1 MGNENFF
8 SGCIPALM
16 TPCDA
21 KGVPDLDAL
30 VTKGKQLVNAGMK
43 SVVYC
48 GSMGLLG
55 LINRS
60 TKAGRSK
67 CPD

>member
-1 MGNENFF
+1 MGNVNVF

-21 KGVPDLDAL
+21 KGEPDLDAL
-30 VTKGKQLVNAGMK
+30 VSKGKQLINAGMK

-48 GSMGLLG
+48 GSMGDWPLL
-55 LINRS
+55 S
-60 TKAGRSK
+60 DEQGRKESV
-67 CPD
+67 P